1 MITSPSL
8 APPLPL
14 SAVELCHNVGGAL
27 LGSQHA
33 LEHGLGLSRPLSE
46 IGDHPMVCSLR
57 ELHQWLSLPTQMLLM
72 PVRVASVS
80 GDQALSLLEVALAQ
94 W

>member
-1 MITSPSL
+1 
-8 APPLPL
+8 
-14 SAVELCHNVGGAL
+14 
-27 LGSQHA
+27 
-33 LEHGLGLSRPLSE
+33 
-46 IGDHPMVCSLR
+46 MVCSLR